1 MEFVCDTQNLAAIE
15 LFGRFSLQYCVID
28 TGYFVIIYILMF
40 LLSSKFNLSASSR
53 WQVQT
58 IYDQNYRTCNW
69 TASIVK
75 TSTFNVLWHNHND
88 QHFIVSSLWNTWNV
102 NTHTC

>member
-53 WQVQT
+53 WKLSSNNLWSKL
-58 IYDQNYRTCNW
+58 QNLQLNCFYRENE
-69 TASIVK
+69 
-75 TSTFNVLWHNHND
+75 
-88 QHFIVSSLWNTWNV
+88 HFQRFMT
-102 NTHTC
+102 